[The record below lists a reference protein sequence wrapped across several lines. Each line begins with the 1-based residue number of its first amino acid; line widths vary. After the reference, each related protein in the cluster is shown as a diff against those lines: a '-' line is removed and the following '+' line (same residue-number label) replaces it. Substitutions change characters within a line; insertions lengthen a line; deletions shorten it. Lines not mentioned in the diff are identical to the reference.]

1 MHALELSK
9 VAWNA
14 YIKRDS
20 AEYLRA
26 AVWCLR
32 TARRMFETFG
42 REGDEGGPLAEINQL
57 QMLMEAEGTGEV

>member
-14 YIKRDS
+14 YIKRDNS
-20 AEYLRA
+20 KYFRA

-42 REGDEGGPLAEINQL
+42 REGDKGGPLAEIEQL
-57 QMLMEAEGTGEV
+57 RVLMEAEGTGVL